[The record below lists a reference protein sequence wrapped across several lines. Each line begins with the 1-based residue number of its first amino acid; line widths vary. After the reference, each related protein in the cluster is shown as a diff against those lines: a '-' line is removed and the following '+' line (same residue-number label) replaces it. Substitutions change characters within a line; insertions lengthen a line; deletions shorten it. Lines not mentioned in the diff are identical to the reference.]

1 MQRADHSRRSASFC
15 QIKLCKLKVRIGK
28 RLKKLRKSV
37 VLSMSAA
44 RLRIYRMI
52 TIQWKRLF
60 GGRSITSG
68 GGGALPAVAAV
79 VSIFPKPCS
88 RAPPTPNPSRPLG
101 VVDGETLGWIT
112 LLANF
117 FFLGKRCLLINNPPI
132 TKFPLYS
139 TKFPLNSTL

>member
-1 MQRADHSRRSASFC
+1 MQRADDSRRSASFC

-28 RLKKLRKSV
+28 RLKKLRKGV

-60 GGRSITSG
+60 GGRSIVG
-68 GGGALPAVAAV
+68 GGGGVLPAAAAV

-88 RAPPTPNPSRPLG
+88 RAPPTPNPIRPLE

-117 FFLGKRCLLINNPPI
+117 IFFRKTLLANC
-132 TKFPLYS
+132 
-139 TKFPLNSTL
+139 